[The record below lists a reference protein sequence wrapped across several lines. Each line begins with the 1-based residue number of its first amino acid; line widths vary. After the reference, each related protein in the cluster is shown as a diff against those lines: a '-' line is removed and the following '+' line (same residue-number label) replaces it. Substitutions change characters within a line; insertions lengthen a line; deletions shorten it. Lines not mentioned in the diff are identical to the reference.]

1 MLVGWKKSMK
11 IEIHDVGHGG
21 CAVVT
26 CPNGARIMLDCGLDA
41 DRQWFPSAAYANQFI
56 DALALQNLDED
67 PDRFSLQQ
75 PEHNAGSAC
84 GHEA

>member
-1 MLVGWKKSMK
+1 MK

-67 PDRFSLQQ
+67 HVNDLPHVWERVRIGSLYSN
-75 PEHNAGSAC
+75 PSITP
-84 GHEA
+84 